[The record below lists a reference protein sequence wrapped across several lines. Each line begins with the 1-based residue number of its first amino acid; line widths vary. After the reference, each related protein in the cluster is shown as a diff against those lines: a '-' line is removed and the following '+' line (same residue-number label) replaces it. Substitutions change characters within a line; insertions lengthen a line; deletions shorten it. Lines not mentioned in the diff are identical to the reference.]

1 MAPQRHGN
9 ERQQQRQ
16 GQDPTPER
24 QGERR
29 DIASEGARYQ
39 GIAGPAQVGQQQAE
53 QRQRTR
59 MLECGHKT
67 IAAPVLS
74 EWERPGCARSARG
87 QC

>member
-1 MAPQRHGN
+1 MHVPHRLEH
-9 ERQQQRQ
+9 
-16 GQDPTPER
+16 
-24 QGERR
+24 
-29 DIASEGARYQ
+29 GARS
-39 GIAGPAQVGQQQAE
+39 AVVRQQQAE
-53 QRQRTR
+53 QRQRAR